1 MNVLKP
7 HLKSTV
13 LTLISQGISQHEIHR
28 LTGID
33 RKTIRFYVNS
43 MPVAVE
49 EEANSSTPATGYL
62 RGN

>member
-13 LTLISQGISQHEIHR
+13 FTLISQGISQRKIHR

-33 RKTIRFYVNS
+33 RKTIRLYAKLVPTDGAGGDS
-43 MPVAVE
+43 
-49 EEANSSTPATGYL
+49 NSSTLAL
-62 RGN
+62 SLIHI